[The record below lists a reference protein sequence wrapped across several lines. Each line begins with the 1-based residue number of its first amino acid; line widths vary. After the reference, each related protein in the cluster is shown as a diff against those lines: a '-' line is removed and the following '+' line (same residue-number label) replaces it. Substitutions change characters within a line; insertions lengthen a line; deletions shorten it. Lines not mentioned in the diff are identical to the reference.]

1 MMCRKRLLPFF
12 LLLPLFL
19 AGCGGGGGGGS
30 NAGGPSEIAYVLSED
45 ASAPNKGYI
54 VEYGLDPAT
63 NNFQPAASGPVSTGG
78 DAPLQLL
85 FNTAHSLAFVLNGN
99 NATDSNLKT
108 GSVSVFSDGSDG
120 LSASPVSTLST
131 GRNSVHMS
139 LDPGGNYLVVADHG
153 DGTGSNS
160 GGGDVEIFSYSTSGT
175 LSLLKAASSPCTNPF
190 RVVFRPGSSGAT
202 SDTVYVVCS
211 SPELVWETNLPNPEI
226 WSCSITTLLSSAPSC
241 TSIALLSVFTASSAL
256 VDFTFD
262 PSGQYAVGPGTTS
275 VKNGFLLVCVFSSST
290 LTCPNPIPA
299 ISSPWVPSGNIA
311 FSGSGNGEKVYIGN
325 YDPTGLSGTD
335 SFVSCTLSNSLTH
348 PPHPASSCSN
358 FYSLSYPGPISMAV
372 NPASNAL
379 FIAATVTAI
388 NGAYTAATPGTST
401 GGTAPSSGYLY
412 SCPIS
417 SLTSCSSPQP
427 TGVWPVELSFDPNG
441 SYLFVPTLSGEVDI
455 FTGVSSGNLSL
466 FQQVSPGYTPVSV
479 NVH

>member
-12 LLLPLFL
+12 LLLSLFL
-19 AGCGGGGGGGS
+19 AGCGGGGGGGGS

-45 ASAPNKGYI
+45 ASASNKGYI

-85 FNTAHSLAFVLNGN
+85 FNTAHSLAFALNNN
-99 NATDSNLKT
+99 NATDSSPT
-108 GSVSVFSDGSDG
+108 AGSVSVFSDGSDG

-131 GRNSVHMS
+131 GSNSVHMS

-175 LSLLKAASSPCTNPF
+175 LSLLKETSSPCTDPF

-211 SPELVWETNLPNPEI
+211 SPELVWETTPPTTEI
-226 WSCSITTLLSSAPSC
+226 LSCSITTLLSSSPSC
-241 TSIALLSVFTASSAL
+241 TSIALLFASASSAL

-275 VKNGFLLVCVFSSST
+275 AKNGFLLVCVSSSST

-299 ISSPWVPSGNIA
+299 ISSSWIPSGNIA

-325 YDPTGLSGTD
+325 YDPTGSSGNSLTD
-335 SFVSCTLSNSLTH
+335 SFVTCTLSNSLTN
-348 PPHPASSCSN
+348 PASSCSN
-358 FYSLSYPGPISMAV
+358 LYALSYPGPISMAV
-372 NPASNAL
+372 DPASNSL

-427 TGVWPVELSFDPNG
+427 TGGWPVELSFDPNG
-441 SYLFVPTLSGEVDI
+441 SYLFVPTLSGDVDI

-466 FQQVSPGYTPVSV
+466 FQQVSPGYTPISVSV
-479 NVH
+479 H